1 MLDDAER
8 HRLVAWLAAEFE
20 VQNGF
25 DVSQDASVIARL
37 QQAAELAAA
46 ATEKY
51 EVNLPFLAVDA
62 TGPKHFHVVLTKSR
76 IDDIR
81 SGREGPPHVDRER
94 RTTPP
99 KISEPPDSR
108 REPPKSDAKAAM
120 LLVAFAF
127 ALALAIISFV
137 ILTSKHSHD
146 EHEHDG
152 HGQEH
157 KR

>member
-1 MLDDAER
+1 MLADDER
-8 HRLVAWLAAEFE
+8 NRLVAWLAAEFQ
-20 VQNGF
+20 VQNGI
-25 DVSQDASVIARL
+25 DVSKDTTVVQRL
-37 QQAAELAAA
+37 QQAAEQAAA

-51 EVNLPFLAVDA
+51 EVNLPFLATDE
-62 TGPKHFHVVLTKSR
+62 TGPKHFHVVLAKSR

-81 SGREGPPHVDRER
+81 AGREGPPHVDRGR

-99 KISEPPDSR
+99 KISEPPDSGG
-108 REPPKSDAKAAM
+108 EISKSDAKATI
-120 LLVAFAF
+120 LLVAFVF
-127 ALALAIISFV
+127 AVALAIASFV
-137 ILTSKHSHD
+137 VLSSKHSHE